1 MSFKCM
7 NCGKCYANASNL
19 SKHMKNKICIK
30 NEPIN
35 NQLVAVQQSSTEMM
49 IQLLR
54 ENELLKSQIE
64 KMNSEAILKDQLIN
78 ETRPEIIELPYTY
91 DELSKCIYK
100 YNPFTRQYSIK
111 KHTYGYVSKNY
122 KSWYVLN
129 YFDKNDYPDNT
140 SMFYKKCL
148 EVIIQNIPD
157 NKLPYR
163 VKDANRHVY
172 DIYNYTEFR
181 WIRGKTEDLVELIV
195 KPFLSLIQASIYSAI
210 NETKDLTI
218 HDFNILENS
227 NIDTKKWNSLKSEL
241 QIDIINKFSL
251 PSDDSENDD
260 TEDIKES
267 HFYKKH
273 FGKILIDRFKNG
285 TTIEIDENEFKEHRE
300 LRSPITPA
308 NDFCSTFPKSGKK
321 QKQKITLIKMNIE
334 DDTDEIYIENYEVV
348 KYDSD
353 EDDGYKTDTDLKRN
367 PYFDFNYELEE

>member
-7 NCGKCYANASNL
+7 NCGKCYATASNL

-30 NEPIN
+30 NEQPIN

-129 YFDKNDYPDNT
+129 YFDKNDYPENT
-140 SMFYKKCL
+140 AKFYKKCL

-195 KPFLSLIQASIYSAI
+195 KLFLSLIQASIYSAI
-210 NETKDLTI
+210 NETKDLSV
-218 HDFNILENS
+218 HDFNILENC
-227 NIDTKKWNSLKSEL
+227 NIDAKKWNSLKSEL
-241 QIDIINKFSL
+241 QIDIINNFSL
-251 PSDDSENDD
+251 PSDDNENDD
-260 TEDIKES
+260 TEDTKEL

-285 TTIEIDENEFKEHRE
+285 TEIEIDENEFKEQ
-300 LRSPITPA
+300 PM
-308 NDFCSTFPKSGKK
+308 KK
-321 QKQKITLIKMNIE
+321 QKRKITLIKINI
-334 DDTDEIYIENYEVV
+334 DDGPDEMEFENFKIVNN
-348 KYDSD
+348 DSD

>member
-1 MSFKCM
+1 MSFKCI

-163 VKDANRHVY
+163 MKDAGRYIY

-210 NETKDLTI
+210 NETKDLTV

-285 TTIEIDENEFKEHRE
+285 TNIEIDENEFKEQ
-300 LRSPITPA
+300 SNIIKP
-308 NDFCSTFPKSGKK
+308 KK

>member
-7 NCGKCYANASNL
+7 NCGKCYVNASNL
-19 SKHMKNKICIK
+19 SKHMKNKVCIK
-30 NEPIN
+30 NEPSMELRSPTTPAN
-35 NQLVAVQQSSTEMM
+35 DFCSTFPKSGSSTEMM

-78 ETRPEIIELPYTY
+78 EIRPEIIELPYTY

-140 SMFYKKCL
+140 SNFYKKCL

-163 VKDANRHVY
+163 VKDANRYVY

-227 NIDTKKWNSLKSEL
+227 NIDIKKWNSLKSEL

-251 PSDDSENDD
+251 PSDDSENDE
-260 TEDIKES
+260 TEDVKES

-285 TTIEIDENEFKEHRE
+285 TTLDKSNDENEFKEQ
-300 LRSPITPA
+300 PM
-308 NDFCSTFPKSGKK
+308 KK
-321 QKQKITLIKMNIE
+321 QKQKITLIKMNVE
-334 DDTDEIYIENYEVV
+334 DNSDEIYIENYEVV
-348 KYDSD
+348 KYESD
-353 EDDGYKTDTDLKRN
+353 EDDGYKTDTDLKCN